1 MADMDPR
8 LLEFLQKK
16 INSFVKWDLV
26 RFFYDNPHTTDTADN
41 IARYA
46 GRSVETI
53 RHELAEL
60 SQEQVLEENQ
70 LGDMTVYSL
79 ASDRQTRELLEQ
91 FVQASDDRQFRVKAF
106 LPQTAN
112 LVEGAP
118 GTGKTTLGM
127 QFIYYGIAACGEP
140 GLILTF
146 EEFPQQYYRDAAS
159 FGWDFYQMER
169 EGKLRVVMSS
179 PEVTKADL
187 EQVGGRI
194 ERLVREMDAKRIL
207 IDSLSHFERMSEEP
221 ARLRGIVYGFVN
233 SLKREGLTAV
243 LTRENMALLGEA
255 EGTDDALAFMV
266 DSYVLLRYVEIESA
280 IRKALLV
287 LKMRGSNHD
296 KGIRQFEVTSRG
308 VEVRAPF
315 EGREGI
321 MSGSPRRMVDSF
333 VQAFVR
339 R

>member
-1 MADMDPR
+1 M
-8 LLEFLQKK
+8 LL
-16 INSFVKWDLV
+16 
-26 RFFYDNPHTTDTADN
+26 
-41 IARYA
+41 
-46 GRSVETI
+46 G
-53 RHELAEL
+53 
-60 SQEQVLEENQ
+60 
-70 LGDMTVYSL
+70 G
-79 ASDRQTRELLEQ
+79 
-91 FVQASDDRQFRVKAF
+91 F

-127 QFIYYGIAACGEP
+127 QFIHHGIAACGEP

-146 EEFPQQYYRDAAS
+146 EEFPQQYYDDAAS
-159 FGWDFYQMER
+159 FGWDFRQMER
-169 EGKLRVVMSS
+169 EGTLRVVMTS
-179 PEVTKADL
+179 PEVSKADL

-194 ERLVREMDAKRIL
+194 EKLVTEIGVKRVL
-207 IDSLSHFERMSEEP
+207 VDSISHFERLSETPSE
-221 ARLRGIVYGFVN
+221 LRALVYGFVN
-233 SLKREGLTAV
+233 ALKREGLTAV
-243 LTRENMALLGEA
+243 LTRESMALLGEA
-255 EGTDDALAFMV
+255 EGADDTLAFLV
-266 DSYVLLRYVEIESA
+266 DSYTLLRYVEIDSA
-280 IRKALLV
+280 VHKGLLV

-296 KGIRQFEVTSRG
+296 KGIRQFDITSRG

>member
-1 MADMDPR
+1 M
-8 LLEFLQKK
+8 E
-16 INSFVKWDLV
+16 
-26 RFFYDNPHTTDTADN
+26 
-41 IARYA
+41 
-46 GRSVETI
+46 
-53 RHELAEL
+53 
-60 SQEQVLEENQ
+60 
-70 LGDMTVYSL
+70 
-79 ASDRQTRELLEQ
+79 
-91 FVQASDDRQFRVKAF
+91 RVKTGIPGLDEMLGGGF

-127 QFIYYGIAACGEP
+127 QFIYHGIVACGEP

-159 FGWDFYQMER
+159 FGWDFRRMER
-169 EGKLRVVMSS
+169 EGRLRVVMTS
-179 PEVTKADL
+179 PEVSKADL

-194 ERLVREMDAKRIL
+194 ERLAREIGAKRIL
-207 IDSLSHFERMSEEP
+207 VDSLSHFERLSEEP
-221 ARLRGIVYGFVN
+221 ARLRGIIHGFIN
-233 SLKREGLTAV
+233 SLKRENLTAV
-243 LTRENMALLGEA
+243 LTRESVALLGEA
-255 EGTDDALAFMV
+255 EGTGDDVAFLV
-266 DSYVLLRYVEIESA
+266 DAYVLLRYVEIESA
-280 IRKALLV
+280 MRKALLV

-296 KGIRQFEVTSRG
+296 KGIRQFGITSRG